1 LKKKLL
7 LFDRQYPGMIAG
19 VDEAG
24 RGPWAGPVVAAAVI
38 LNPELAENLAGVD
51 DSKKLTE
58 KMREELFDSIIDS
71 SVTYAITEISHI
83 VIDRVNILNATMAAM
98 KGSIEKL
105 SRHPEMILIDGN
117 RVPDAPGFKME
128 AVIDGD
134 AKSLSIAAASILAK
148 VYRDRIMRNFDR
160 IYPGYGFASHKGYGT
175 KEHMAALAKKGV
187 CDIHRKSYKPVMA
200 VISGKPRVKPEI
212 KRLSGI

>member
-1 LKKKLL
+1 ML

-38 LNPELAENLAGVD
+38 LNPELMETLSGIN

-58 KMREELFDSIIDS
+58 KKREALFDIIIES
-71 SVTYAITEISHI
+71 SVTYAITEISHT
-83 VIDRVNILNATMAAM
+83 VIDRINILNATMAAM

-105 SRHPEMILIDGN
+105 SRNPEVILIDGN
-117 RVPDAPGFKME
+117 RLPDAPGFKMK
-128 AVIDGD
+128 AIIGGDG
-134 AKSLSIAAASILAK
+134 KSLSIAAASILAK

-175 KEHMAALAKKGV
+175 KEHMVALAKKGV
-187 CDIHRKSYKPVMA
+187 CDIHRKSYKPVKA
-200 VISGKPRVKPEI
+200 VISGKPKMKPEI
-212 KRLSGI
+212 M